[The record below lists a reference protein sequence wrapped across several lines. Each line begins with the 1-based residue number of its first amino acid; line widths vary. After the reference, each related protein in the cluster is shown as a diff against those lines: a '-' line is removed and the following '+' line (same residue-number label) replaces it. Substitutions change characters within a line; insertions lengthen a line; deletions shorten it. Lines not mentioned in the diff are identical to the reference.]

1 MKILGIDYG
10 TKRIGLAISD
20 ESQTLA
26 RELSIVSP
34 KEFATGIDG
43 IIADEGVAEIVV
55 GLPLNMDGGDTDKTR
70 EAREFARQLEKKSLS
85 VHLVDERLSSAMAA
99 NAAGTEKNID
109 SLAAQMILQTY
120 LDRQKIKQ

>member
-10 TKRIGLAISD
+10 TKRIGVAISD
-20 ESQTLA
+20 ESLTLA

-34 KEFATGIDG
+34 KEFASGIDS

-55 GLPLNMDGGDTDKTR
+55 GLPLNMNGGDTDKTR
-70 EAREFARQLEKKSLS
+70 EAREFARQLEKKSLP

-99 NAAGTEKNID
+99 RAAGTEKNID

-120 LDRQKIKQ
+120 LDRLKNS